1 MMKKFLKI
9 LILPV
14 AIITMFWSFSSV
26 ALADAPLG
34 VQFVPNPLF
43 NKTNFLPLDETSG
56 TATVTNNSGATQTVL
71 TEAINITD
79 NNNLGSL
86 LHLTIKE
93 NSVILFDNSLANF
106 LSTAGEV
113 SLGTISN
120 GASKTF
126 TYTVS
131 FINSSDNSYQGKTLS
146 FDVCVGFQGGDTHCG
161 GTAVGGDDGGGSSGG
176 SSGSTQRLIIFNEQ
190 ALNITNVGA
199 SRSATITWNTNL
211 LSTSQVVYGLAS
223 EGPYT
228 LVLTPPDFGYPLF
241 TPEDSTKV
249 INHSMFLTGLI
260 PGETY
265 LYRVISRASP
275 PTVSPEHQFT
285 VPLEESPVVLAQ
297 VSETERGN
305 ISGDANGIETGEDAT
320 DTSLGGINSVESVPE
335 TEDGDANNL
344 AAGALLSGFN
354 NILSVCSLIA
364 LLILLIIYLIWQLWL
379 RKKYEQSGMLN
390 EEIWNKFFLFFGG
403 SSLVVALIFILF
415 KEYCPLPVFLISMV
429 ISLCVY
435 AYRKLKIG

>member
-1 MMKKFLKI
+1 
-9 LILPV
+9 
-14 AIITMFWSFSSV
+14 MFWSFSNI

-71 TEAINITD
+71 TEAINIAD

-93 NSVILFDNSLANF
+93 NSITLFDNSLANF

-131 FINSSDNSYQGKTLS
+131 FINSSDNSYQGKTLG

-161 GTAVGGDDGGGSSGG
+161 GTVVGGDDGGGSSGG
-176 SSGSTQRLIIFNEQ
+176 SSGSMQRLIIFNEQ

-199 SRSATITWNTNL
+199 SREATITWNTNL

-223 EGPYT
+223 GGPYT

-241 TPEDSTKV
+241 TPEDSAKV
-249 INHSMFLTGLI
+249 IDHSMFLTGLI

-285 VPLEESPVVLAQ
+285 VPLSLAQREEGLVLGASTGRTEEESDLGKNQGVVLGD
-297 VSETERGN
+297 STLN
-305 ISGDANGIETGEDAT
+305 IEDILNENSATAFASGWSD
-320 DTSLGGINSVESVPE
+320 L
-335 TEDGDANNL
+335 
-344 AAGALLSGFN
+344 
-354 NILSVCSLIA
+354 LSVCNLIA
-364 LLILLIIYLIWQLWL
+364 LLILLIFYLIWRIWL
-379 RKKYEQSGMLN
+379 RKKYENSGVL
-390 EEIWNKFFLFFGG
+390 EKDIQERFCLFFGG
-403 SSLVVALIFILF
+403 SSLVVIVVLTILR
-415 KEYCPLPVFLISMV
+415 EYCPLVVFVVAFIISV
-429 ISLCVY
+429 CLYI
-435 AYRKLKIG
+435 YRRLTR

>member
-1 MMKKFLKI
+1 MKKFLKI

-14 AIITMFWSFSSV
+14 AIITMFWSFSNI

-71 TEAINITD
+71 TEAINIAD

-93 NSVILFDNSLANF
+93 NSITLFDNSLANF

-131 FINSSDNSYQGKTLS
+131 FINSSDNSYQGKTLG

-161 GTAVGGDDGGGSSGG
+161 GTVVGGDDGGGSSGG
-176 SSGSTQRLIIFNEQ
+176 SSGSMQRLIIFNEQ

-199 SRSATITWNTNL
+199 SREATITWNTNL

-223 EGPYT
+223 GGPYT

-241 TPEDSTKV
+241 TPEDSAKV
-249 INHSMFLTGLI
+249 IDHSMFLTGLI

-285 VPLEESPVVLAQ
+285 VPLSLAQREEGLVLGASTGRTEEESDLGKNQGVVLGD
-297 VSETERGN
+297 STLN
-305 ISGDANGIETGEDAT
+305 IEDILNENSATAFASGWSD
-320 DTSLGGINSVESVPE
+320 L
-335 TEDGDANNL
+335 
-344 AAGALLSGFN
+344 
-354 NILSVCSLIA
+354 LSVCNLIA
-364 LLILLIIYLIWQLWL
+364 LLILLIFYLIWRIWL
-379 RKKYEQSGMLN
+379 RKKYENSGVL
-390 EEIWNKFFLFFGG
+390 EKDIQERFCLFFGG
-403 SSLVVALIFILF
+403 SSLVVIVVLTILR
-415 KEYCPLPVFLISMV
+415 EYCPLVVFVVAFIISV
-429 ISLCVY
+429 CLYI
-435 AYRKLKIG
+435 YRRLTR